1 MNNLY
6 TITLTDDQNRIKN
19 QCISWY
25 KNKTERKQEPVFP
38 ILGIAGCLDENTLI
52 VTDKGTLPLKD
63 IILTSR
69 ENLNFKGWEKY
80 NGNLKVYNGEK
91 FTNIENLYATD
102 VMNGY
107 EISLESGL
115 SIKVSEIHPLLC
127 LEENKYIW
135 KKAKDLTVNEYISTI
150 GNKNIYKEEVS
161 LIEDYYYMGYYQA
174 DGYRRDGTDS
184 FQFSSNEKKRLEE
197 FVVYLQKKHGIKR
210 YELTKR
216 KNNNWYLLKF
226 DSKTFRELV
235 EPVGLDVKRKI
246 LPIELL
252 TDKNKKYSY
261 LKGLFNDIGI
271 SKSKI
276 TFYSL
281 HRINTERV
289 MILCREFGIIFTDLK
304 EKFNQYGSVW
314 QMSLLN
320 DSIDNMYYLFK
331 DLRGSKS
338 NITLKEAYLYRKSKK
353 RNTNKNLIPN
363 ISLLF
368 EDLPCTKD
376 FIKNVCYKYNY
387 KNGRHLPSYDI
398 LNRINDNYYKNKN
411 TFLNEILNNKFY
423 YDKIINIKPIRQKFY
438 DIEVPEKHQFIS
450 NGIISHNSGKSTII
464 SYIVSELN
472 LKEEEV
478 AYCAYTGMASLV
490 LIKKGLNACTI
501 HRLIY
506 IPVEIYDKVEKRKK
520 TIFRKKTKEELNG
533 IKLIVVD
540 EGSMVNDDMMED
552 LLSFNIPII
561 MLGDFFQLQ
570 PVGGKINRFM
580 LMKQYGVL
588 DKPLRQALDNPIIWI
603 ADRLRHGIVPKIGS
617 YGDGLVN
624 VYSKHDFPEEI
635 LHDTDQIIAG
645 KNKTCNKLN
654 KFIRIRFQNTKS
666 MYPVEGDKLIC
677 VRNDWDQM
685 ITERVDTYL
694 VNGLIGTCSG
704 IEYDNVK
711 EIFKLNFKPSFM
723 DKTLFMNLIGDKLVF
738 DDPDCKDENFVKD
751 YYKDIAFNRFEIYS
765 KGLTIDKFM
774 FGNVITV
781 YKMQG
786 SQERHITYYDE
797 VLRKDIYYNHFYT
810 AVTRAEEKLDI
821 IL

>member
-38 ILGIAGCLDENTLI
+38 ILGIAG
-52 VTDKGTLPLKD
+52 
-63 IILTSR
+63 
-69 ENLNFKGWEKY
+69 
-80 NGNLKVYNGEK
+80 
-91 FTNIENLYATD
+91 
-102 VMNGY
+102 
-107 EISLESGL
+107 
-115 SIKVSEIHPLLC
+115 
-127 LEENKYIW
+127 
-135 KKAKDLTVNEYISTI
+135 
-150 GNKNIYKEEVS
+150 
-161 LIEDYYYMGYYQA
+161 
-174 DGYRRDGTDS
+174 
-184 FQFSSNEKKRLEE
+184 
-197 FVVYLQKKHGIKR
+197 
-210 YELTKR
+210 
-216 KNNNWYLLKF
+216 
-226 DSKTFRELV
+226 
-235 EPVGLDVKRKI
+235 
-246 LPIELL
+246 
-252 TDKNKKYSY
+252 
-261 LKGLFNDIGI
+261 
-271 SKSKI
+271 
-276 TFYSL
+276 
-281 HRINTERV
+281 
-289 MILCREFGIIFTDLK
+289 
-304 EKFNQYGSVW
+304 
-314 QMSLLN
+314 
-320 DSIDNMYYLFK
+320 
-331 DLRGSKS
+331 
-338 NITLKEAYLYRKSKK
+338 
-353 RNTNKNLIPN
+353 
-363 ISLLF
+363 
-368 EDLPCTKD
+368 
-376 FIKNVCYKYNY
+376 
-387 KNGRHLPSYDI
+387 
-398 LNRINDNYYKNKN
+398 
-411 TFLNEILNNKFY
+411 
-423 YDKIINIKPIRQKFY
+423 
-438 DIEVPEKHQFIS
+438 
-450 NGIISHNSGKSTII
+450 SGKSTII
-464 SYIVSELN
+464 SYIVCELN

-645 KNKTCNKLN
+645 KNKTCSKLN

-677 VRNDWDQM
+677 VKNDWAQM

-751 YYKDIAFNRFEIYS
+751 YYKDIAFNRFEMYS
-765 KGLTIDKFM
+765 KGLIIDKFM